1 MFHAETVT
9 GVIIY
14 QTIIPIFSAVLSTII
29 FSLPLKY
36 LPEAIGGTAL
46 GVVNLG
52 MQVAS
57 FIAPLTIGLVIDA
70 FGGSFNGAVWLLVSF
85 GVVCFIAFM
94 TLKSGKENFMTEKM
108 QVNSGVHIK

>member
-14 QTIIPIFSAVLSTII
+14 QSIIPIFSAALSTII

-36 LPEAIGGTAL
+36 LPEAIGGSAV

-52 MQVAS
+52 MQVAG
-57 FIAPLTIGLVIDA
+57 FIAPLTIGFVIDA
-70 FGGSFNGAVWLLVSF
+70 FDGSFNGAVWVI
-85 GVVCFIAFM
+85 GFIRGRLFYRFYD
-94 TLKSGKENFMTEKM
+94 LEIG
-108 QVNSGVHIK
+108 